1 MSENIVMASK
11 FKEKCLALLD
21 QVARTK
27 VPLTVTK
34 RGRPVARVIPMDDVQ
49 PHRSTK
55 GSVRL
60 LKKGDAAYFST
71 GETWEVDEP
80 QSR

>member
-1 MSENIVMASK
+1 MSETIVMASK

-27 VPLTVTK
+27 VPLTITK
-34 RGRPVARVIPMDDVQ
+34 RGHPVARVVPIDDKK
-49 PHRSTK
+49 PSRPTK

-60 LKKGDAAYFST
+60 LEKEDAAYFST
-71 GETWEVDEP
+71 GETWEVEESP
-80 QSR
+80 SR

>member
-1 MSENIVMASK
+1 MTENIVMASE

-21 QVARTK
+21 QVARTR

-34 RGRPVARVIPMDDVQ
+34 RGRPVARVIPMDDNP
-49 PHRSTK
+49 PHRPTK

-60 LKKGDAAYFST
+60 LEKEDAAYFST
-71 GETWEVDEP
+71 GEVWEVEGP
-80 QSR
+80 QIR

>member
-1 MSENIVMASK
+1 MDENIVMAST

-34 RGRPVARVIPMDDVQ
+34 RGLPVARVIPMDDVL
-49 PHRSTK
+49 PHRPTK

-60 LKKGDAAYFST
+60 LKKEDAAYFST
-71 GETWEVDEP
+71 GETWEVEELP
-80 QSR
+80 SK

>member
-27 VPLTVTK
+27 VPLTITK

-49 PHRSTK
+49 PHLSTN

-71 GETWEVDEP
+71 GETWEVEEP

>member
-34 RGRPVARVIPMDDVQ
+34 RGHPVARVVPIDDTQ
-49 PHRSTK
+49 RHRPTM

-60 LKKGDAAYFST
+60 LKKEDAAYFST
-71 GETWEVDEP
+71 GEIWEVEEP
-80 QSR
+80 QPR